1 MTSLDILQWVNNK
14 LGKGIRVALITV
26 IDKEGS
32 GPRDIGA
39 FMAVSEDGD
48 KAGTIGGGEV
58 EELLIR
64 AALRSIT
71 ESTPR
76 RMKIALRRDNI
87 PLDALRTNMLCGGVI
102 EVFINVLNPKT
113 KVIIFG
119 GGHVGK
125 PLGDIAHIM
134 GYDVIVL
141 DKNPSLVNNERFP
154 YAKCVLS
161 DDLPGEIG
169 KLTLGS
175 SDVVVVA
182 FGEPETDYRILRE
195 LIAKGFKGHIWVL
208 CSRKRASWMIGKLK
222 DEGFDLMVYK
232 DRLHMPAGLD
242 IGSDTPEEIAISI
255 WAEIVCE
262 LKRCSKPVR
271 SLGLEL
277 QVDS

>member
-1 MTSLDILQWVNNK
+1 MTPLDIIQWINDK
-14 LGKGIRVALITV
+14 LSKGIKVALITV
-26 IDKEGS
+26 TDKEGS

-64 AALRSIT
+64 EALKSIT
-71 ESTPR
+71 ENTPR
-76 RMKIALRRDNI
+76 KLKIALRRDNV
-87 PLDALRTNMLCGGVI
+87 PPDALKTNMLCGGVI
-102 EVFINVLNPKT
+102 EVFINILNPKT
-113 KVIIFG
+113 KVVIFG

-134 GYDVIVL
+134 GYDVIVV
-141 DKNPSLVNNERFP
+141 DKNPSLVNDERFP
-154 YAKCVLS
+154 YAKCILS
-161 DDLPGEIG
+161 DDLPGEIN
-169 KLTLGS
+169 KLTLS
-175 SDVVVVA
+175 STDVVVIT

-208 CSRKRASWMIGKLK
+208 CSRKRALWMISRLK
-222 DEGFDLMVYK
+222 DEGFDLSVYK

-242 IGSDTPEEIAISI
+242 IGSDTPQEIAISI

-262 LKRCSKPVR
+262 LKRCNKPVK
-271 SLGLEL
+271 SMGIEF
-277 QVDS
+277 

>member
-1 MTSLDILQWVNNK
+1 MTPLDIIQWVHSK
-14 LGKGIRVALITV
+14 LSKGIRVALITV

-39 FMAVSEDGD
+39 FMAVSQDGE

-64 AALRSIT
+64 EALKSI
-71 ESTPR
+71 EENTPR
-76 RMKIALRRDNI
+76 RLKIALRRDNV
-87 PLDALRTNMLCGGVI
+87 PSDALKTNMLCGGVI
-102 EVFINVLNPKT
+102 EVFVNVLNPKT
-113 KVIIFG
+113 KVVIFG

-134 GYDVIVL
+134 GYDVIVV
-141 DKNPSLVNNERFP
+141 DKNPSLANNERFP
-154 YAKCVLS
+154 YAENIIS
-161 DDLPGEIG
+161 DDLPGEVD
-169 KLTLGS
+169 KLTLS
-175 SDVVVVA
+175 NTDVVVIA
-182 FGEPETDYRILRE
+182 FGEPDTDYRVLRE

-208 CSRKRASWMIGKLK
+208 CSKKRASLMISRLK
-222 DEGFDLMVYK
+222 DEGFDLSVHK

-242 IGSDTPEEIAISI
+242 IGSDTPQEIAVSI

-277 QVDS
+277 